1 MSIQL
6 SWFPTVLPAWYDE
19 SEHRKNREKVRHCR
33 RICLLTR
40 LKADCAFSLFTI
52 YSVMKLSVL
61 LKCQVMMTLKNI
73 FSYNSIDGE
82 HLRVIESWLL
92 RTSSSLSRYED
103 TLTLKDRLKD
113 LALRHR
119 HPETVKAIVTEKV
132 DRLVYLCHSASSS
145 CQGNSACMSKHCKAL
160 KSLWTHMRSCRNSRC
175 EVPHCY
181 SSKVLITQ
189 FGRCLRSNPIDEACC
204 IDHAFSDPQEKL
216 SASHHL
222 CLHYVSER
230 IKRKQTNLLT
240 LSEASIPHK
249 KLKLINRCMKHER
262 GEETKQYNHQ
272 NHAGTAGTA
281 AGISETTLSI

>member
-33 RICLLTR
+33 RICILTR

-73 FSYNSIDGE
+73 FSYSSIDDE
-82 HLRVIESWLL
+82 RLRVIESWLL

-103 TLTLKDRLKD
+103 TLTLMDRLKD
-113 LALRHR
+113 LALRR
-119 HPETVKAIVTEKV
+119 KHPETIKATVTEKV

-145 CQGNSACMSKHCKAL
+145 CQGNSTCMFKHCKAL
-160 KSLWTHMRSCRNSRC
+160 KSLWTHMRSCQNSRC

-189 FGRCLRSNPIDEACC
+189 FGRCLRNNSTDEACC
-204 IDHAFSDPQEKL
+204 IDYAFLGPQEKL

-222 CLHYVSER
+222 CLHYVSEQ

-240 LSEASIPHK
+240 LSKASIPHK
-249 KLKLINRCMKHER
+249 KSKLINRCMKHEC

-272 NHAGTAGTA
+272 NHAGTAITA
-281 AGISETTLSI
+281 AGMSEMTL